1 VYKNIVI
8 ILISVLVA
16 GVVVLGLGRMWPQ
29 SDATEGNR
37 EIYRRIEQAKPHLA
51 LAAKLLSGPV
61 YKAEGKDETPPLAE
75 LTEADIIEPMP
86 DAVNPKAWQA
96 IADADTP
103 LTEVLAEH
111 PGADPKVRAV
121 ALQTLGE
128 INRLKGAYHAER
140 AAIARR
146 EAGVAF
152 GLVDDALRT
161 ILLGQR
167 AGERERMLAREM
179 LEGASNE
186 EIVRIRDEA
195 AAARDAANA
204 RLAEIAAAVDALSG
218 QINSLTVRIDELAE
232 QEAAL
237 RRDSRTSRSAV
248 EGQRLLNDALEI
260 KAQIDQLKNEREDKN
275 RQVELAR
282 QDQRRVRADIES
294 LEARV
299 VVAESALA
307 ERRDQSQAKRADIQD
322 AAQVVATAE
331 SGLMS
336 ALEQLAAAS
345 QQAGEANS
353 TAIGH
358 FSEALSNAEQA
369 LGETGGGEVALLAGK
384 ARSLAL
390 VAKTRMADLALQ
402 SRLNGL
408 AEAADKA
415 YEGAVPAEVRTKLT
429 GLQARIPNPTEQ
441 DHTTINELRDAAD
454 LFERV
459 AKSARHE
466 DRADY
471 YGQLADVYFLLHQMT
486 GEDSDRTKGEDRL
499 REAKSR
505 RGELAV
511 DDPLRRMRPAGPVA
525 RPPAGPPDDEPSAE
539 PPPDDEPPAEP
550 SAGPPSDDESPAEP
564 PAGPPSDEPAVE

>member
-1 VYKNIVI
+1 MYKNIVI
-8 ILISVLVA
+8 ILVSVLVA
-16 GVVVLGLGRMWPQ
+16 GAIVLGLGRMWPQ

-51 LAAKLLSGPV
+51 LAAKLLSGSV
-61 YKAEGKDETPPLAE
+61 YRTEGGEETSPLPA

-103 LTEVLAEH
+103 LSEVLADH
-111 PGADPKVRAV
+111 PGADPKVRAL

-146 EAGVAF
+146 EAGSAF
-152 GLVDDALRT
+152 GLVDDAFRT

-204 RLAEIAAAVDALSG
+204 RLAEIGAAVDAMSG
-218 QINSLTVRIDELAE
+218 QISSLTVRIDELAE

-248 EGQRLLNDALEI
+248 EGQRLLNDALEV
-260 KAQIDQLKNEREDKN
+260 KAQMDQLKNDREDKN

-294 LEARV
+294 LEGRV

-307 ERRDQSQAKRADIQD
+307 ERRDQSQAKSTDIQD
-322 AAQVVATAE
+322 AAQVVAAAE
-331 SGLMS
+331 SDLVS

-345 QQAGEANS
+345 RQAGEANS
-353 TAIGH
+353 MGMGY

-402 SRLNGL
+402 NRLNGL
-408 AEAADKA
+408 AEATDRA

-429 GLQARIPNPTEQ
+429 ALQARVGNLTEQ

-459 AKSARHE
+459 AKSARRE
-466 DRADY
+466 DRPDY

-511 DDPLRRMRPAGPVA
+511 DDPLRRMQPAGAVA
-525 RPPAGPPDDEPSAE
+525 RPPVG

-550 SAGPPSDDESPAEP
+550 PAEP
-564 PAGPPSDEPAVE
+564 PSDGPTVE

>member
-8 ILISVLVA
+8 ILVSVLVA
-16 GVVVLGLGRMWPQ
+16 GAIVLGLGRMWPQ

-51 LAAKLLSGPV
+51 LAAKLLSGSV
-61 YKAEGKDETPPLAE
+61 YRTEGGEETSPLPA

-103 LTEVLAEH
+103 LSEVLADH
-111 PGADPKVRAV
+111 PGADPKVRAL

-146 EAGVAF
+146 EAGSAF
-152 GLVDDALRT
+152 GLVDDAFRT

-204 RLAEIAAAVDALSG
+204 RLAEIGAAVDAMSG
-218 QINSLTVRIDELAE
+218 QISSLTVRIDELAE

-248 EGQRLLNDALEI
+248 EGQRLLNDALEV
-260 KAQIDQLKNEREDKN
+260 KAQMDQLKNDREDKN

-294 LEARV
+294 LEGRV

-307 ERRDQSQAKRADIQD
+307 ERRDQSQAKSTDIQD
-322 AAQVVATAE
+322 AAQVVAAAE
-331 SGLMS
+331 SDLVS

-345 QQAGEANS
+345 RQAGEANS
-353 TAIGH
+353 MGMGY

-402 SRLNGL
+402 NRLNGL
-408 AEAADKA
+408 AEATDRA

-429 GLQARIPNPTEQ
+429 ALQARVGNLTEQ

-459 AKSARHE
+459 AKSARRE
-466 DRADY
+466 DRPDY

-511 DDPLRRMRPAGPVA
+511 DDPLRRMQPAGAVA
-525 RPPAGPPDDEPSAE
+525 RPPVG

-550 SAGPPSDDESPAEP
+550 PAEP
-564 PAGPPSDEPAVE
+564 PSDGPTVE